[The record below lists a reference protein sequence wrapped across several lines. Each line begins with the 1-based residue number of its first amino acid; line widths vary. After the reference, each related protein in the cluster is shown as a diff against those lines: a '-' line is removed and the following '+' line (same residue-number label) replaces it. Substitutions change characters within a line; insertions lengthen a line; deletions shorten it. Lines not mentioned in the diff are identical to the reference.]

1 VTLDVKV
8 VERDSS
14 VATAYCGRLLG
25 MLGGDVLKLEPLE
38 GDPMRAARPRL
49 DTEDGRSVSAL
60 FEYLNCFKRSVC
72 LDLSNTDDLAVM
84 DQIQAS
90 ADVVLCYVD
99 GDPDRALADYRRL
112 SAVHESLIYVA
123 ISGFGLTGP
132 YRGYRSNDFID
143 FASGG
148 YTYITGQPER
158 EPVQGGGPW
167 AGYAVGTTAAIA
179 TLAALRQRRRTG
191 RGQLVDVGA
200 MEAIAASHQWTIVL
214 YTHQGVIKRRAG
226 NMHAESFN
234 PMGPIRCGD
243 GWVTVG
249 VATVPQWEG
258 FCLAIDMPE
267 LLLDDRF
274 QTGGDRFDRASELTE
289 LMEPAL
295 LSMSSQ
301 DLVDACHEHHVP
313 AGTVREIR
321 EVLDEPQL
329 LARRYWVPSG
339 RVGAGAVMPERPFH
353 LEGLEAPFREAPER
367 GEHSAEVRRDLGRQ
381 QYGA

>member
-25 MLGGDVLKLEPLE
+25 MLGGDVVKVEPPQ
-38 GDPMRAARPRL
+38 GDAMRAARPML
-49 DTEDGRSVSAL
+49 STPDGTSVSAL
-60 FEYLNCFKRSVC
+60 FEYLNCFKRSVR
-72 LDLSNTDDLAVM
+72 LDPTDGADLRAM
-84 DQIQAS
+84 DEIQGA
-90 ADVVLCYVD
+90 ADIVLRYVD
-99 GDPDRALADYRRL
+99 GDPDRALEDYRRL
-112 SAVHESLIYVA
+112 SAANDRLIYVA

-132 YRGYRSNDFID
+132 YRTYRSNEFID

-148 YTYITGQPER
+148 YTYITGEPER

-167 AGYAVGTTAAIA
+167 AGYLVGTTAAIA

-243 GWVTVG
+243 GWVSVG

-274 QTGGDRFDRASELTE
+274 QTGGDRFDHAFELTE
-289 LMEPAL
+289 VMEPVL
-295 LSMSSQ
+295 LSLSTQ
-301 DLVDACHEHHVP
+301 DLVDRCHAHHVP
-313 AGTVREIR
+313 AGTVRDIR
-321 EVLDEPQL
+321 QMLDEPQL
-329 LARRYWVPSG
+329 LARNYWAPSRRIG
-339 RVGAGAVMPERPFH
+339 GGAIMPERAFR
-353 LEGLEAPFREAPER
+353 LGGGDAPFREAPEL
-367 GEHSAEVRRDLGRQ
+367 GEHSAAVRQDLGPVRN
-381 QYGA
+381 GG

>member
-25 MLGGDVLKLEPLE
+25 MLGADVVKLEPPQ

-49 DTEDGRSVSAL
+49 DTPDGRRVSAL

-72 LDLSNTDDLAVM
+72 LDPLDGDDLAVM
-84 DQIQAS
+84 DHLQAS

-99 GDPDRALADYRRL
+99 GDPDRALDDYRRL
-112 SAVHESLIYVA
+112 SAANDGLIYVA
-123 ISGFGLTGP
+123 VSGFGLTGP
-132 YRGYRSNDFID
+132 YRTYRSNEFID

-148 YTYITGQPER
+148 YTYITGDPQR

-167 AGYAVGTTAAIA
+167 AGYLVGTTAAIA
-179 TLAALRQRRRTG
+179 ALAALRQRRRTG
-191 RGQLVDVGA
+191 HGQLVDVGA

-234 PMGPIRCGD
+234 PMGPIRCRD
-243 GWVTVG
+243 GWVSVG

-267 LLLDDRF
+267 LLVDDRF
-274 QTGGDRFDRASELTE
+274 QTGGDRFDHASELTAI
-289 LMEPAL
+289 MEPAL
-295 LSMSSQ
+295 LSLATHE
-301 DLVDACHEHHVP
+301 LVDRCHDHHVP
-313 AGTVREIR
+313 AGTVREIGQ
-321 EVLDEPQL
+321 VLDEPQL
-329 LARRYWVPSG
+329 LARNYWVPSG
-339 RVGAGAVMPERPFH
+339 RIGGGAVMPERPFR
-353 LEGLEAPFREAPER
+353 LDGLDAPFRQAPEL
-367 GEHSAEVRRDLGRQ
+367 GEHSAAVLADLGRVDDR
-381 QYGA
+381 A